1 MKKNGFTLIELMI
14 VVTII
19 AIVAAIVLPVYQSYV
34 DGEESKAD
42 GLKPEDL
49 MAEHISFHY
58 PGVEDIAI
66 SCTMSGS
73 VFEFV
78 CTGSGVTVTKSDT
91 NKRPLEYGRVI
102 ESAYCSLITR
112 SCEKTG

>member
-1 MKKNGFTLIELMI
+1 MKRNGFTLIELMI
-14 VVTII
+14 VVAII
-19 AIVAAIVLPVYQSYV
+19 GILAAIVLPAYQNYV
-34 DGEESKAD
+34 ENGETKAI

-58 PGVEDIAI
+58 PGVEDMAI

-73 VFEFV
+73 MHEFM
-78 CTGSGVTVTKSDT
+78 CTGSGNVVTKSDAS
-91 NKRPLEYGRVI
+91 KRPLEYGRI
-102 ESAYCSLITR
+102 TESAFCSLVTG

>member
-1 MKKNGFTLIELMI
+1 MKRNGFTLIELLI
-14 VVTII
+14 VVAII
-19 AIVAAIVLPVYQSYV
+19 GLLAAIALPAYDRHVK
-34 DGEESKAD
+34 GEEAKAD
-42 GLKPEDL
+42 GVKPEDL

-58 PGVEDIAI
+58 PGVEDMAI

-73 VFEFV
+73 AKEFM
-78 CTGSGVTVTKSDT
+78 CTGSGNTVTKSDT